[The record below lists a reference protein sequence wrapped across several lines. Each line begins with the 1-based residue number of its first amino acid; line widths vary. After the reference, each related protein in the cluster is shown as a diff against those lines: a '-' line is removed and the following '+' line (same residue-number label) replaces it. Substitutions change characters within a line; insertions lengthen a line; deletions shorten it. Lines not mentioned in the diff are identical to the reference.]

1 MKRYRTTSKRNEQLA
16 WIVLALA
23 LIVIVYGLYKLF
35 AFASTDDYAKYSFLE
50 NVLSTVLRIA
60 ADAFLLGFSYMLFD
74 TVIYSRALCTIDD
87 SGITVDY
94 RLRLRSNRFFAW
106 KDIGKVLLAT
116 TASDRPELEFRLFTK
131 DFATNG
137 WGLARK
143 LPPESKYW
151 GESFFSIGQQKRMVT
166 MQYTPELY
174 ELIKSYHP
182 DIICIPNEQVIE
194 GYKEYLNEGKK

>member
-16 WIVLALA
+16 WIVLALT
-23 LIVIVYGLYKLF
+23 LIVIVYGLYELF
-35 AFASTDDYAKYSFLE
+35 VFASTDDYSKYPFLE
-50 NVLSTVLRIA
+50 NALSTVLRIV

-151 GESFFSIGQQKRMVT
+151 GESFFSVGQQKRMVT

-174 ELIKSYHP
+174 ELIKQHHH
-182 DIICIPNEQVIE
+182 DIICIPNEQTIE
-194 GYKEYLNEGKK
+194 GYREYLSEGKK

>member
-23 LIVIVYGLYKLF
+23 LIVIVYGLYELF
-35 AFASTDDYAKYSFLE
+35 VFASTDDYSKYPFLE

-74 TVIYSRALCTIDD
+74 TVIFSRALCTIDD

-94 RLRLRSNRFFAW
+94 RLRLRSNRYFAW

-151 GESFFSIGQQKRMVT
+151 GENFFSIGQQKRMVT

-174 ELIKSYHP
+174 ELIKQHHH
-182 DIICIPNEQVIE
+182 DIICIPNEQTIE
-194 GYKEYLNEGKK
+194 GYKEYLSEGKK

>member
-23 LIVIVYGLYKLF
+23 LIVVVYGLYKLF
-35 AFASTDDYAKYSFLE
+35 AFASTDDYSKYSFLE
-50 NVLSTVLRIA
+50 NALSTVLRIV

-94 RLRLRSNRFFAW
+94 RLRLKSNRFFAW

-174 ELIKSYHP
+174 ELIKQHHH
-182 DIICIPNEQVIE
+182 DIICIPNEQTIE
-194 GYKEYLNEGKK
+194 GYREYLSEGKK

>member
-23 LIVIVYGLYKLF
+23 LIVIVYGLYEMF
-35 AFASTDDYAKYSFLE
+35 VFASTDDYSKYPFLE

-74 TVIYSRALCTIDD
+74 IIIYSRALCTIDD

-174 ELIKSYHP
+174 ELIKQHHH
-182 DIICIPNEQVIE
+182 DIICIPNEQTIE
-194 GYKEYLNEGKK
+194 GYKEYLSEGKK

>member
-1 MKRYRTTSKRNEQLA
+1 MKRYRTMSKRNEQLA

-23 LIVIVYGLYKLF
+23 LIVVAYGLYKLF
-35 AFASTDDYAKYSFLE
+35 AFASTDDYSKYSFLE
-50 NVLSTVLRIA
+50 NALSTVLRIV
-60 ADAFLLGFSYMLFD
+60 ADAFLLGFFYMLFD
-74 TVIYSRALCTIDD
+74 IIIYSRALCTIDD

-174 ELIKSYHP
+174 ELIKQHHH
-182 DIICIPNEQVIE
+182 DIICIPNEQTIE
-194 GYKEYLNEGKK
+194 GYREYLSEGKK

>member
-1 MKRYRTTSKRNEQLA
+1 MKRYRTISKRNEQLA

-23 LIVIVYGLYKLF
+23 LIVIAYGLYKLF
-35 AFASTDDYAKYSFLE
+35 AFASTDDYSKYSFLE
-50 NVLSTVLRIA
+50 NALSTVLRIV

-94 RLRLRSNRFFAW
+94 RLRLKSNRYFAW

-137 WGLARK
+137 WGFARR
-143 LPPESKYW
+143 LTPESKYW

-174 ELIKSYHP
+174 ELIKQHHH
-182 DIICIPNEQVIE
+182 DIICIPNEQTIE
-194 GYKEYLNEGKK
+194 RYREYLSEGKK

>member
-1 MKRYRTTSKRNEQLA
+1 MKRYRTISKRNEQLA

-23 LIVIVYGLYKLF
+23 LIVIVYGLYELF
-35 AFASTDDYAKYSFLE
+35 AFASTDDYSKYSFLE
-50 NVLSTVLRIA
+50 NALSTVLRIV
-60 ADAFLLGFSYMLFD
+60 ADAFLLGFFYMLFD
-74 TVIYSRALCTIDD
+74 IIIYSRALCTIDD

-94 RLRLRSNRFFAW
+94 RLRLKSNRFFAW

-151 GESFFSIGQQKRMVT
+151 GESFFSVGQQKRMVT

-174 ELIKSYHP
+174 ELIKQHHH
-182 DIICIPNEQVIE
+182 DIICIPNEQTIE
-194 GYKEYLNEGKK
+194 GYREYLSEDKK

>member
-23 LIVIVYGLYKLF
+23 LIVIVYGLYELF
-35 AFASTDDYAKYSFLE
+35 VFASTDDYSKYPFLE
-50 NVLSTVLRIA
+50 NVLSTVLRIV

-174 ELIKSYHP
+174 ELIKQHHH
-182 DIICIPNEQVIE
+182 DIICIPNEQTIE
-194 GYKEYLNEGKK
+194 GYREYLSEGKK

>member
-1 MKRYRTTSKRNEQLA
+1 MKRYRTISKRNEQLA

-23 LIVIVYGLYKLF
+23 LIVVAYGLYKLF
-35 AFASTDDYAKYSFLE
+35 AFASTDDYSKYSFLE
-50 NVLSTVLRIA
+50 NALSTVLRIV
-60 ADAFLLGFSYMLFD
+60 ADAFLLGFFYMLFD
-74 TVIYSRALCTIDD
+74 IIIYSRALCTIDD

-94 RLRLRSNRFFAW
+94 RLRLKSNRFFAW

-174 ELIKSYHP
+174 ELIKQHHH
-182 DIICIPNEQVIE
+182 DIICIPNEQTIE
-194 GYKEYLNEGKK
+194 GYREYLSEGKK

>member
-1 MKRYRTTSKRNEQLA
+1 MKRYRTISKRNEQLA

-23 LIVIVYGLYKLF
+23 LIVIVYGLYELF
-35 AFASTDDYAKYSFLE
+35 VFASTDDYSKYPFLE

-74 TVIYSRALCTIDD
+74 IIIYSRALCTIDD

-174 ELIKSYHP
+174 ELIKQHHH
-182 DIICIPNEQVIE
+182 DIICIPNEQTIE
-194 GYKEYLNEGKK
+194 GYREYLSEGKK

>member
-23 LIVIVYGLYKLF
+23 LIVIVYGLYELF
-35 AFASTDDYAKYSFLE
+35 VFASTDDYSKYPFLE

-74 TVIYSRALCTIDD
+74 IIIYSRALCTIDD

-137 WGLARK
+137 WGFARR

-151 GESFFSIGQQKRMVT
+151 GESVFFIGQQKRMVT

-174 ELIKSYHP
+174 ELIKQHHH
-182 DIICIPNEQVIE
+182 DIICIPNEQTIE
-194 GYKEYLNEGKK
+194 GYKEYLSEDKK

>member
-1 MKRYRTTSKRNEQLA
+1 MKRYRTISKRNEQLA

-23 LIVIVYGLYKLF
+23 LIVIAYGLYKLF
-35 AFASTDDYAKYSFLE
+35 AFASTDDYSKYSFLE
-50 NVLSTVLRIA
+50 NALSTVLRIV

-174 ELIKSYHP
+174 ELIKQHHH
-182 DIICIPNEQVIE
+182 DIICIPNEQTIE
-194 GYKEYLNEGKK
+194 GYKEYLSEGKK

>member
-1 MKRYRTTSKRNEQLA
+1 MKRYRTISKRNEQLA

-23 LIVIVYGLYKLF
+23 LIVIVYGLYEVF
-35 AFASTDDYAKYSFLE
+35 AFASTDDYSKYPFLE

-74 TVIYSRALCTIDD
+74 IIIYSRALCTIDD

-94 RLRLRSNRFFAW
+94 RLRLRINRFFAW

-174 ELIKSYHP
+174 ELIKQHHH
-182 DIICIPNEQVIE
+182 DIICIPNEQTIE
-194 GYKEYLNEGKK
+194 GYKEYLSEGKK

>member
-23 LIVIVYGLYKLF
+23 LIVVAYGLYKLF
-35 AFASTDDYAKYSFLE
+35 AFASTDDYSKYSFLE
-50 NVLSTVLRIA
+50 NALSTVLRIV
-60 ADAFLLGFSYMLFD
+60 ADAFLLGFFYMLFD
-74 TVIYSRALCTIDD
+74 IIIYSRALCTIDD

-94 RLRLRSNRFFAW
+94 RLRLKSNRFFAW

-151 GESFFSIGQQKRMVT
+151 GESFFSVGQQKRMVT

-174 ELIKSYHP
+174 ELIKQHHH
-182 DIICIPNEQVIE
+182 DIICIPNEQTIE
-194 GYKEYLNEGKK
+194 GYREYLSEDKK

>member
-1 MKRYRTTSKRNEQLA
+1 MKRYRTISKRNEQLA

-23 LIVIVYGLYKLF
+23 LIVIVYGLYELF
-35 AFASTDDYAKYSFLE
+35 VFASTDDYSKYPFLE

-74 TVIYSRALCTIDD
+74 TVIFSRALCTIDD

-94 RLRLRSNRFFAW
+94 RLRLRSNRYFAW

-137 WGLARK
+137 WGFARR

-151 GESFFSIGQQKRMVT
+151 GESVFFIGQQKRMLT
-166 MQYTPELY
+166 MQYSDELY

-182 DIICIPNEQVIE
+182 DIICIPNEQTIE
-194 GYKEYLNEGKK
+194 GYREYLSEDKR

>member
-16 WIVLALA
+16 WIVLALT
-23 LIVIVYGLYKLF
+23 LIVIVYGLYELF
-35 AFASTDDYAKYSFLE
+35 VFASTDDYSKYSFLE
-50 NVLSTVLRIA
+50 NALSTVLRIV
-60 ADAFLLGFSYMLFD
+60 ADAFLLGFFYMLFD
-74 TVIYSRALCTIDD
+74 IIIYSRALCTIDD

-94 RLRLRSNRFFAW
+94 RRRLKSNRYFAW

-137 WGLARK
+137 WGFARR

-174 ELIKSYHP
+174 ELIKQHHH
-182 DIICIPNEQVIE
+182 DIICIPNEQTIE
-194 GYKEYLNEGKK
+194 GYRKYLSEGKK

>member
-16 WIVLALA
+16 WIVLALT
-23 LIVIVYGLYKLF
+23 LIVIVYGLYELF
-35 AFASTDDYAKYSFLE
+35 VFASTDDYSKYPFLE
-50 NVLSTVLRIA
+50 NALSTVLRIV

-74 TVIYSRALCTIDD
+74 IIIYSRALCTIDD

-137 WGLARK
+137 WGFARR

-174 ELIKSYHP
+174 ELIKQHHH
-182 DIICIPNEQVIE
+182 DIICIPNEQTVE
-194 GYKEYLNEGKK
+194 GYKEYLSEGKK

>member
-23 LIVIVYGLYKLF
+23 LIVVAYGLYKLF
-35 AFASTDDYAKYSFLE
+35 AFASTDDYSKYSFLE
-50 NVLSTVLRIA
+50 NALSTVLRIV
-60 ADAFLLGFSYMLFD
+60 ADAFLLGFFYMLFD
-74 TVIYSRALCTIDD
+74 IIIYSRALCTIDD

-94 RLRLRSNRFFAW
+94 RLRLKSDRFFAW

-151 GESFFSIGQQKRMVT
+151 GESFFSVGQQKRMVT

-174 ELIKSYHP
+174 ELIKQHHH
-182 DIICIPNEQVIE
+182 DIICIPNEQTIE
-194 GYKEYLNEGKK
+194 GYREYLSEDKK

>member
-23 LIVIVYGLYKLF
+23 LIVIVYGLYELF
-35 AFASTDDYAKYSFLE
+35 VFASTDDYSKYPFLE

-74 TVIYSRALCTIDD
+74 IIIYSRALCTIDD

-174 ELIKSYHP
+174 ELIKQHHH
-182 DIICIPNEQVIE
+182 DIICIPNEQTIE
-194 GYKEYLNEGKK
+194 GYREYLSEDKK

>member
-16 WIVLALA
+16 WIVLALT
-23 LIVIVYGLYKLF
+23 LIVIVYGLYELF
-35 AFASTDDYAKYSFLE
+35 VFASTDDYSKYPFLE
-50 NVLSTVLRIA
+50 NALSTVLRIV
-60 ADAFLLGFSYMLFD
+60 ADAFLLGFFYMLFD

-174 ELIKSYHP
+174 ELIKQHHH
-182 DIICIPNEQVIE
+182 DIICIPNEQTIE
-194 GYKEYLNEGKK
+194 GYREYLSEGKK

>member
-23 LIVIVYGLYKLF
+23 LIVIVYGLYELF
-35 AFASTDDYAKYSFLE
+35 VFASTDDYSKYPFLE

-174 ELIKSYHP
+174 ELIKQHHH
-182 DIICIPNEQVIE
+182 DIICIPNEQTIE
-194 GYKEYLNEGKK
+194 GYREYLSEGKK

>member
-1 MKRYRTTSKRNEQLA
+1 MKRYKTTSKRNEQLA

-23 LIVIVYGLYKLF
+23 LIVIVYGLYELF
-35 AFASTDDYAKYSFLE
+35 VFASTDDYSKYPFLE
-50 NVLSTVLRIA
+50 NALSTVLRIV

-94 RLRLRSNRFFAW
+94 RLRLKSNRFFAW

-174 ELIKSYHP
+174 ELIKQHHH
-182 DIICIPNEQVIE
+182 DIICIPNEQTIE
-194 GYKEYLNEGKK
+194 GYREYLSEGKK

>member
-1 MKRYRTTSKRNEQLA
+1 MKRYRTISKRNEQLA

-23 LIVIVYGLYKLF
+23 LIVVVYGLYKLF
-35 AFASTDDYAKYSFLE
+35 AFASTDDYSKYPFLE

-60 ADAFLLGFSYMLFD
+60 ADAFLVWVFYMLFD
-74 TVIYSRALCTIDD
+74 IIIYSRALCTIDD

-94 RLRLRSNRFFAW
+94 RLRLKSNRFFAW

-174 ELIKSYHP
+174 ELIKQHHH
-182 DIICIPNEQVIE
+182 DIICIPNEQTIE
-194 GYKEYLNEGKK
+194 GYKEYLSEGKK

>member
-23 LIVIVYGLYKLF
+23 LIVIAYGLYKLF
-35 AFASTDDYAKYSFLE
+35 AFASTDDYSKYSFLE
-50 NVLSTVLRIA
+50 NALSTVLRIV

-94 RLRLRSNRFFAW
+94 RLRLKSNRYFAW

>member
-1 MKRYRTTSKRNEQLA
+1 MKRYRTISKRNEQLA

-23 LIVIVYGLYKLF
+23 LIVIAYGLYKLF
-35 AFASTDDYAKYSFLE
+35 VFASTDDYSKYPFLE
-50 NVLSTVLRIA
+50 NALSTVLRIV
-60 ADAFLLGFSYMLFD
+60 ADAFLLGFFYMLFD
-74 TVIYSRALCTIDD
+74 IIIYSRALCTIDD

-151 GESFFSIGQQKRMVT
+151 GESFFSVGQQKRMVT

-174 ELIKSYHP
+174 ELIKQHHH
-182 DIICIPNEQVIE
+182 DIICIPNEQTIE
-194 GYKEYLNEGKK
+194 GYREYLSEGKK

>member
-1 MKRYRTTSKRNEQLA
+1 MKRYRTISKRNEQLA

-23 LIVIVYGLYKLF
+23 LIVIAYGLYKLF
-35 AFASTDDYAKYSFLE
+35 VFASTDDYSKYPFLE
-50 NVLSTVLRIA
+50 NALSTVLRIV
-60 ADAFLLGFSYMLFD
+60 ADAFLLGFFYMLFD
-74 TVIYSRALCTIDD
+74 IIIYSRALCTIDD

-151 GESFFSIGQQKRMVT
+151 GESFFSVGQQKRMVT

-174 ELIKSYHP
+174 ELIKQHHH
-182 DIICIPNEQVIE
+182 DINCIPNEQTIE
-194 GYKEYLNEGKK
+194 GYREYLSEGKK

>member
-1 MKRYRTTSKRNEQLA
+1 MKQYRTMSKRNEQLA

-23 LIVIVYGLYKLF
+23 LIVIAYGLYELF
-35 AFASTDDYAKYSFLE
+35 VSASTDDYSKYPFLV
-50 NVLSTVLRIA
+50 NVLSTVLRIVV
-60 ADAFLLGFSYMLFD
+60 DAFLVWVIYVQFD
-74 TVIYSRALCTIDD
+74 SVIYSRAVCTIDD

-94 RLRLRSNRFFAW
+94 RLRLKSNRFFAW
-106 KDIGKVLLAT
+106 KDIGTVLLAT

-151 GESFFSIGQQKRMVT
+151 GESVFFISHQKRMVT
-166 MQYTPELY
+166 MQYSDELC
-174 ELIKSYHP
+174 ELIKCHHP
-182 DIICIPNEQVIE
+182 NIICIPNEQVIE
-194 GYKEYLNEGKK
+194 GYKEYLNEIKK

>member
-23 LIVIVYGLYKLF
+23 LIVIVYGLYEVF
-35 AFASTDDYAKYSFLE
+35 AFASTDDYSKYPFLE

-74 TVIYSRALCTIDD
+74 IIIYSRALCTIDD

-174 ELIKSYHP
+174 ELIKQHHH
-182 DIICIPNEQVIE
+182 DIICIPNEQTIE
-194 GYKEYLNEGKK
+194 GYREYLSEGKK

>member
-16 WIVLALA
+16 WIVFALA
-23 LIVIVYGLYKLF
+23 LVATVPGVCKLF
-35 AFASTDDYAKYSFLE
+35 VVFSTDDYSKYPFVV
-50 NVLSTVLRIA
+50 NVLSTIARIVS
-60 ADAFLLGFSYMLFD
+60 DAFLVWVFYMLFD
-74 TVIYSRALCTIDD
+74 IIIYSRALCTIDD

-174 ELIKSYHP
+174 ELIKQHHH
-182 DIICIPNEQVIE
+182 DIICIPNEQTIE
-194 GYKEYLNEGKK
+194 GYREYLSEGKK

>member
-1 MKRYRTTSKRNEQLA
+1 MKRYKTTSKRNEQLA

-23 LIVIVYGLYKLF
+23 LIVIVYGLYELF
-35 AFASTDDYAKYSFLE
+35 VFASTDDYSKYPFLE
-50 NVLSTVLRIA
+50 NALSTVLRIA

-74 TVIYSRALCTIDD
+74 IIIYSRALCTIDD

-174 ELIKSYHP
+174 ELIKQHHH
-182 DIICIPNEQVIE
+182 DIICIPNEQTIE
-194 GYKEYLNEGKK
+194 GYREYLSEGKK

>member
-1 MKRYRTTSKRNEQLA
+1 MKRYRTISKRNEQLA

-23 LIVIVYGLYKLF
+23 LIVIAYGLYKLF
-35 AFASTDDYAKYSFLE
+35 AFASTDDYSKYSFLE
-50 NVLSTVLRIA
+50 NALSTVFRIV

-94 RLRLRSNRFFAW
+94 RLRLKSNRYFAW

-137 WGLARK
+137 WGFARR
-143 LPPESKYW
+143 LTPESKYW

-174 ELIKSYHP
+174 ELIKQHHH
-182 DIICIPNEQVIE
+182 DIICIPNVQTIE
-194 GYKEYLNEGKK
+194 RYREYLSEGKK

>member
-1 MKRYRTTSKRNEQLA
+1 MKRYRTISKRNEQLA

-23 LIVIVYGLYKLF
+23 LIVIVPGLYEMF
-35 AFASTDDYAKYSFLE
+35 AFASTDDYSKYPFLE

-137 WGLARK
+137 WGLARR

-151 GESFFSIGQQKRMVT
+151 GESVFFIGQQKRMLT
-166 MQYTPELY
+166 MQYSDELY

-194 GYKEYLNEGKK
+194 GYKQYLSEGKK

>member
-23 LIVIVYGLYKLF
+23 LIVIVYGLYEMF
-35 AFASTDDYAKYSFLE
+35 VFASTDDYSKYPFLV
-50 NVLSTVLRIA
+50 NVLSTVLRIV
-60 ADAFLLGFSYMLFD
+60 ADAFLVWVIYVQFD
-74 TVIYSRALCTIDD
+74 TVIYSRAVCTIDD

-94 RLRLRSNRFFAW
+94 RLRLKSNRFFAW

-137 WGLARK
+137 WGLAQK

-174 ELIKSYHP
+174 ELIKQHHH
-182 DIICIPNEQVIE
+182 DIICIPNEQTIE
-194 GYKEYLNEGKK
+194 GYKEYLSEGKK

>member
-16 WIVLALA
+16 WIVLALT
-23 LIVIVYGLYKLF
+23 LIVIVYGLYELF
-35 AFASTDDYAKYSFLE
+35 VFASTDDYSKYPFLE
-50 NVLSTVLRIA
+50 NALSTVLRIV
-60 ADAFLLGFSYMLFD
+60 ADAFLLGFFYMLFD

-94 RLRLRSNRFFAW
+94 RLRLKSNRFFAW

-174 ELIKSYHP
+174 ELIKQHHH
-182 DIICIPNEQVIE
+182 DIICIPNEQTIE
-194 GYKEYLNEGKK
+194 GYREYLSEGKK

>member
-23 LIVIVYGLYKLF
+23 LIVVVYGLYKLF
-35 AFASTDDYAKYSFLE
+35 AFASTDDYSKYPFLE

-74 TVIYSRALCTIDD
+74 TVIFSRALCTIDD

-94 RLRLRSNRFFAW
+94 RLRLRNNRFFAW

-174 ELIKSYHP
+174 ELIKQHHH

-194 GYKEYLNEGKK
+194 GYREYLSEDKK

>member
-23 LIVIVYGLYKLF
+23 LIVIVYGLYEVF
-35 AFASTDDYAKYSFLE
+35 AFASTDDYSKYPFLE

-74 TVIYSRALCTIDD
+74 IIIYSRALCTIDD

-174 ELIKSYHP
+174 ELIKQHHH
-182 DIICIPNEQVIE
+182 DIICIPNEQTIE
-194 GYKEYLNEGKK
+194 GYKEYLSEGKK

>member
-23 LIVIVYGLYKLF
+23 LIVIVYGLYELF
-35 AFASTDDYAKYSFLE
+35 VFASTDDYSKYPFLE

-74 TVIYSRALCTIDD
+74 TVIFSRALCTIDD

-94 RLRLRSNRFFAW
+94 RLRLRSNRYFAW

-137 WGLARK
+137 WGFARR

-151 GESFFSIGQQKRMVT
+151 GESVFFIGQQKRMLT
-166 MQYTPELY
+166 MQYSDELY

-182 DIICIPNEQVIE
+182 DIICIPNEQTIE
-194 GYKEYLNEGKK
+194 GYREYLSEDKR